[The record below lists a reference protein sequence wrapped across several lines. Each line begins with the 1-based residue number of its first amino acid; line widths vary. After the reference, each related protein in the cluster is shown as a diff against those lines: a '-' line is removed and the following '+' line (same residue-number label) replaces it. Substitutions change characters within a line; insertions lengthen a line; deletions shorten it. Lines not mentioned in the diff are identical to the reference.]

1 MIRIVR
7 KTIFASAALGV
18 AVLCA
23 SPAWAAPPPASTAP
37 SQEMREKMA
46 QVHEKMAACLRSDK
60 TIAECHREMKANCRA
75 ELGDRGCGMMQRRGM
90 GMAPGRMMS
99 PPPPPPPPPADGSTT
114 PP

>member
-1 MIRIVR
+1 MIHRMR
-7 KTIFASAALGV
+7 KTIFGSAAVG
-18 AVLCA
+18 AAMLCA
-23 SPAWAAPPPASTAP
+23 SLAWASPPPPASTAP

-60 TIAECHREMKANCRA
+60 PIAECHREMKANCRA

-90 GMAPGRMMS
+90 GMGPGRMMS
-99 PPPPPPPPPADGSTT
+99 PPPPPPADKSTT